1 MPREPIDA
9 DVAEMRRYEVV
20 RRVVRGQNIHEIARA
35 LGCGVSTVYQD
46 YQHVRLNAQDYVDR
60 FVSDIVPIEIMKC
73 LTRCNIAVDEAMK
86 MYETSSDERVKLQ
99 ALTEFRKASIDIVN
113 LVTNNKDLVDTV
125 YALTGKGEST
135 TQPTLEAKEIKRQ
148 SRLPGSVTKEFQDA
162 IKRQEMAYE
171 AEVEEESEDESRLG

>member
-1 MPREPIDA
+1 
-9 DVAEMRRYEVV
+9 
-20 RRVVRGQNIHEIARA
+20 
-35 LGCGVSTVYQD
+35 
-46 YQHVRLNAQDYVDR
+46 
-60 FVSDIVPIEIMKC
+60 MKC